1 MTGMLRVMTRAAWSL
16 GYPAEMLNVEKPI
29 FNIKSPLHLP
39 GLWTALLGLEA
50 SRSSLWK
57 FREHRAEVIR
67 VG

>member
-1 MTGMLRVMTRAAWSL
+1 MLYVMTRATWSL
-16 GYPAEMLNVEKPI
+16 GYPAEMLNVEKPV
-29 FNIKSPLHLP
+29 FNTKSPLHLP

-50 SRSSLWK
+50 SRSSLCK